1 MRLSNILA
9 AGIAAALIAGP
20 ALAQAQAFPAQSFDQ
35 MIASDLAIIQQQHRT
50 VRAGDIFFNP
60 GLGNNARSRATFT
73 GQWRPLDG
81 RKQAFIVA
89 FASTSEGNSSYA
101 GLYQREYLFRAGGKD
116 FWLPVQTQVAGYFA
130 TELASGTPVTLY
142 LRNAGGYRSAKDWDW
157 VFLVEEFAGPKGA
170 AKPEATPAPGAPG
183 KPKAPVIPPGPKIQ
197 T

>member
-1 MRLSNILA
+1 MRLPYILA
-9 AGIAAALIAGP
+9 AATALMAGP
-20 ALAQAQAFPAQSFDQ
+20 ALAQGFPAQSFDQ
-35 MIASDLAIIQQQHRT
+35 MIASDLATIQQQHRP
-50 VRAGDIFFNP
+50 VRAGDLFFNP
-60 GLGNNARSRATFT
+60 GLDNNARSRATFT

-101 GLYQREYLFRAGGKD
+101 GLYQREYLFRADGKD

-130 TELASGTPVTLY
+130 KELAAGAPVTLY
-142 LRNAGGYRSAKDWDW
+142 LRNAGGYRLAKDWDW

-170 AKPEATPAPGAPG
+170 AKPEAAPTPGAPAR
-183 KPKAPVIPPGPKIQ
+183 PKAPVIPPGPKIQ